1 MTDVLDPAQRR
12 FLEDHQWAVLATVS
26 AGGAPQQSMVGYVTD
41 AEGRIVISTKAHT
54 AKWRN
59 ALGRPQVSLTVVDG
73 RAHLAIAGTAE
84 AIDADPER
92 AELSADVFASPG
104 RHRPPRSRF
113 ACRHTR
119 RTATDRH
126 PHRAGQGPFP
136 RVSRAHRH
144 FIGGTRCHSTTRPTW
159 RSPCSS
165 WAEGARG

>member
-1 MTDVLDPAQRR
+1 MLDPAQRR

-59 ALGRPQVSLTVVDG
+59 ALARPQVSLTVVDG

-92 AELSADVFASPG
+92 AELTADVFARLAG
-104 RHRPPRSRF
+104 
-113 ACRHTR
+113 
-119 RTATDRH
+119 TDR
-126 PHRAGQGPFP
+126 PDPASLVATLDEQQRTVIRITPAK
-136 RVSRAHRH
+136 AHFH
-144 FIGGTRCHSTTRPTW
+144 
-159 RSPCSS
+159 
-165 WAEGARG
+165 E

>member
-92 AELSADVFASPG
+92 AELTADVFARLAG
-104 RHRPPRSRF
+104 
-113 ACRHTR
+113 
-119 RTATDRH
+119 TDR
-126 PHRAGQGPFP
+126 PDPASLVATLDEQQRTVIRIVPAK
-136 RVSRAHRH
+136 AHFH
-144 FIGGTRCHSTTRPTW
+144 
-159 RSPCSS
+159 
-165 WAEGARG
+165 E